1 MLNII
6 TIDGPAGVGKGTVCK
21 LLAKNLDTRILNSG
35 EIFRTFAYYLKKNNI
50 NIEDTIAVVNSAK
63 KFEYKKLSSNKLYS
77 KDIDFISS
85 KISMIPNLRKITI
98 KIQRDFIKLNNKRV
112 IIAEGRDMGTVIFPK
127 AKVKIFM
134 WAKPQIRAKRRL
146 LQINKSGRTAEY
158 NSILKEINTRDMRD
172 MRRKTA
178 PLRPAE
184 DSYLIDN
191 SNLDIEH
198 CFNRILKIIKKNQI
212 LINERINKP

>member
-21 LLAKNLDTRILNSG
+21 LLSKNLDTRILNSG
-35 EIFRTFAYYLKKNNI
+35 EIFRTFAYYLKTNNI

-98 KIQRDFIKLNNKRV
+98 KIQTCLGT
-112 IIAEGRDMGTVIFPK
+112 GRWTRRNLALVYQARQIF
-127 AKVKIFM
+127 VFF
-134 WAKPQIRAKRRL
+134 QRYRC
-146 LQINKSGRTAEY
+146 
-158 NSILKEINTRDMRD
+158 
-172 MRRKTA
+172 
-178 PLRPAE
+178 
-184 DSYLIDN
+184 LI
-191 SNLDIEH
+191 
-198 CFNRILKIIKKNQI
+198 
-212 LINERINKP
+212 